1 VCLLLSTHSSVVEVH
16 KARHVF
22 SVLEKPDSAGGPK
35 KVLNMGPAKTQLS
48 VLFPTQA
55 AQDSPV
61 VEASETPE
69 YNFLP
74 EFTCDKT
81 DAFLDSV
88 YSQPLTI
95 TFQDLGEGD
104 VKALLGT
111 AKISLVG
118 LFNGENSVTGWY
130 SDGLPHYLSAFL
142 GGCRW
147 EGCTIANASVI

>member
-1 VCLLLSTHSSVVEVH
+1 VVEVH

-35 KVLNMGPAKTQLS
+35 KVLNMGPAKTQAS
-48 VLFPTQA
+48 VLFPSQA

-74 EFTCDKT
+74 EFMCDKT

-118 LFNGENSVTGWY
+118 LFNGEKSVTGWY
-130 SDGLPHYLSAFL
+130 NHGPSHPPLLSVFL
-142 GGCRW
+142 
-147 EGCTIANASVI
+147 VP